1 MSHKVRP
8 LWSEAGDSATYRRTG
23 MKRYVR
29 YFTFMLTLGVTAATI
44 VLALHAGAFGRT
56 GGDGASLQYAQSQST
71 ASELA
76 PGSRRPMCPSSS
88 SPIRPGTASVAW

>member
-1 MSHKVRP
+1 
-8 LWSEAGDSATYRRTG
+8 

-29 YFTFMLTLGVTAATI
+29 YFTFMFTLGVTAATI

-56 GGDGASLQYAQSQST
+56 GGDGASPQYAQSQST

-76 PGSRRPMCPSSS
+76 PGSAQLINPEDLVNILQ
-88 SPIRPGTASVAW
+88 SPKARSR